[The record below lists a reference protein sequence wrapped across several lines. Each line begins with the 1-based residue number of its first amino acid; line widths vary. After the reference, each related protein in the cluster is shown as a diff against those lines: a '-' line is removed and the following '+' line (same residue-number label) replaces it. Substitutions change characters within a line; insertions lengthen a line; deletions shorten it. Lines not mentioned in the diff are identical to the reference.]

1 MKKTMIWVLAVV
13 LTLGAAY
20 YQRKTG
26 PTHPRDGEVT
36 LNGKT
41 YDLSLLRSHGG
52 DDDMPVEVVIPDAS
66 VTGAVI
72 WKRFP
77 TAEPW
82 DTTPMVRSGDTLR
95 AFLPHQPPAGK
106 LAYRIVLQTGENEV
120 LIPADEPVVTRFKG
134 AVPAGILIPHILFM
148 FTAMLLSTLAGL
160 MALWKIP
167 AYKKYSY
174 ITLVL
179 LLIGGGI
186 LGPLVQQHA
195 FGDLWTGIPFGWDL
209 TDNKTLIA
217 IIFWVYA
224 VLAIRKKDRYW
235 TVVLAALV
243 LILVYSIPHS
253 MFGSTYNY
261 ETGNVIQGSLLLLF
275 RASSIKH
282 KKRGPQASFFMFWLL
297 IPHPTRP
304 LKNACS

>member
-1 MKKTMIWVLAVV
+1 MIWILAVV
-13 LTLGAAY
+13 MTLGAAY

-26 PTHPRDGEVT
+26 PTHPRDAAVT

-77 TAEPW
+77 TAEAW
-82 DTTPMVRSGDTLR
+82 DTVMLQRSGDTLR

-106 LAYRIVLQTGENEV
+106 LAYRIL
-120 LIPADEPVVTRFKG
+120 LSSPAGTVVVPAGDPVVARFKG

-160 MALWKIP
+160 MALWKLP
-167 AYKKYSY
+167 VYRKYSY

-186 LGPLVQQHA
+186 LGPLVQLHA
-195 FGDLWTGIPFGWDL
+195 FGDLWTGVPFGWDL
-209 TDNKTLIA
+209 TDNKTLVA

-224 VLAIRKKDRYW
+224 VLAIRKKERHW
-235 TVVLAALV
+235 PVVLAAMV
-243 LILVYSIPHS
+243 LLLIYSIPHS

-261 ETGNVIQGSLLLLF
+261 ETGDVIQGMLLF
-275 RASSIKH
+275 
-282 KKRGPQASFFMFWLL
+282 
-297 IPHPTRP
+297 IPYTIRFYSMS
-304 LKNACS
+304 K

>member
-1 MKKTMIWVLAVV
+1 MKKTLIWILAVV

-26 PTHPRDGEVT
+26 PTHPRDVEVT
-36 LNGKT
+36 LNGIT
-41 YDLSLLRSHGG
+41 YDFSLLRSHGG
-52 DDDMPVEVVIPDAS
+52 DDDMPVEVVISDAS

-82 DTTPMVRSGDTLR
+82 DTAVMQRSGDTLR

-106 LAYRIVLQTGENEV
+106 LAYRIVLQTADEEV
-120 LIPADEPVVTRFKG
+120 MVPADEPVVTRFKG

-167 AYKKYSY
+167 VYRKYSY

-186 LGPLVQQHA
+186 LGPLVQLHA
-195 FGDLWTGIPFGWDL
+195 FGALWTGIPFGWDL

-217 IIFWVYA
+217 IVFWVYA
-224 VLAIRKKDRYW
+224 VLAIRRKERHW
-235 TVVLAALV
+235 PVVLAALV

-261 ETGNVIQGSLLLLF
+261 ETGNVIQGSLLLIL
-275 RASSIKH
+275 RVSSIK
-282 KKRGPQASFFMFWLL
+282 KEARKPLFLLPIIFF
-297 IPHPTRP
+297 IPRPTRRR
-304 LKNACS
+304 KSACS

>member
-1 MKKTMIWVLAVV
+1 MKKTLIWILAVV

-26 PTHPRDGEVT
+26 PTHPRDILVT
-36 LNGKT
+36 LTGKE
-41 YDLSLLRSHGG
+41 YKVRLLRSHGG
-52 DDDMPVEVVIPDAS
+52 EGDLPVEAVIPDTS
-66 VTGAVI
+66 VTGKVV

-82 DTTPMVRSGDTLR
+82 DTLPMERSGDTLR

-106 LAYRIVLQTGENEV
+106 LAYRIVLQSGQEEV
-120 LIPADEPVVTRFKG
+120 LVPADEPVVARFKG
-134 AVPAGILIPHILFM
+134 AVPAGILIPHILLM

-160 MALWKIP
+160 MAIWKIP
-167 AYKKYSY
+167 EYKRYATV
-174 ITLVL
+174 TLVL

-186 LGPLVQQHA
+186 LGPLVQLHA
-195 FGDLWTGIPFGWDL
+195 FGALWTGVPFGWDL

-217 IIFWVYA
+217 ILFWVYA

-261 ETGNVIQGSLLLLF
+261 ETGDVIQGLF
-275 RASSIKH
+275 AGGWWLR
-282 KKRGPQASFFMFWLL
+282 KRGNSSRHEVVG
-297 IPHPTRP
+297 IV
-304 LKNACS
+304 SY